1 MLISFTYK
9 KKIILFRLYIFQY
22 SLKVHMHDFNKKTGC
37 FFDTSIIAFKKV
49 EERVSP
55 SILNL
60 SSVFY
65 LISSMEIRKCVR
77 NKDEFLL
84 QKKISI
90 AGQCLSL
97 LETYTLS

>member
-49 EERVSP
+49 EERMSP
-55 SILNL
+55 SIL
-60 SSVFY
+60 SYVFY
-65 LISSMEIRKCVR
+65 LTSSMEIRKCVR
-77 NKDEFLL
+77 NMDEFLL

-90 AGQCLSL
+90 AGQFLFL
-97 LETYTLS
+97 L